1 MSPSAGTHCPYWTVL
16 REGKKTGGD
25 SIVVSSSR
33 TETGYRASN
42 CSSPILES
50 ETEAAG
56 WRYWSDGVGELMP
69 FCSDCI
75 EREFKAD
82 APASTDV

>member
-25 SIVVSSSR
+25 AIVVSSSR

-56 WRYWSDGVGELMP
+56 WRYWSDGFDLHP
-69 FCSDCI
+69 FCAACHARKFSP
-75 EREFKAD
+75 D
-82 APASTDV
+82 APASTDA